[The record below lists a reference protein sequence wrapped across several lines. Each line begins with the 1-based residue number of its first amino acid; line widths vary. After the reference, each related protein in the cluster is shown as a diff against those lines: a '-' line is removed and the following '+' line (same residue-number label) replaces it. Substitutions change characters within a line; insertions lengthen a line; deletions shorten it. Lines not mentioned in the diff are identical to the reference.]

1 MSRYSFEAYPG
12 SGNPYTSWSP
22 PEPDDGPTHVDHMMV
37 CGVCGVPTDELED
50 HADQGWRDVADG
62 NIEPSDINQCDRCA
76 VDWGR

>member
-1 MSRYSFEAYPG
+1 MHYYRSRDYRIAPQYSDPPDSDAGMEEA
-12 SGNPYTSWSP
+12 
-22 PEPDDGPTHVDHMMV
+22 PET

>member
-1 MSRYSFEAYPG
+1 MERIEYDYID
-12 SGNPYTSWSP
+12 P
-22 PEPDDGPTHVDHMMV
+22 PMT